1 MEKALKVNIAYV
13 HAFNEGSFYI
23 KYFFRLA
30 IFFKNITVTT
40 FSRSIDSFHGPFNTG
55 WPAIFEMKIQ
65 EQFKSISRTY
75 QYFSRTQATFQ
86 KHKFTGENP
95 YRSAIFT
102 AQKMKFYIKDFFGKH
117 DQIRSFLWI
126 WSHLLLKSL
135 MENLIFCAVKSQF
148 GMGFLL

>member
-23 KYFFRLA
+23 KCFFRLA

-95 YRSAIFT
+95 YRSAIKKKK
-102 AQKMKFYIKDFFGKH
+102 KMKFYIKDFFGKH

-135 MENLIFCAVKSQF
+135 MENLIFCAVESQF